1 MIKVIIADDHSLFRE
16 SLRGIIESQ
25 KDMTVIAEA
34 ESGKVAVKQ
43 AKRYRPDVIL
53 MDVSM
58 PEMDG
63 IDATR
68 QINSKFP
75 GIKII
80 GLSSYSE
87 EVYYVKMLEAGASG
101 YLPKVCSRE
110 DLIDCIRSVL
120 KTVSHIEDS
129 AKDTSTPARR

>member
-1 MIKVIIADDHSLFRE
+1 MIHVLIADDHSLFRE

-25 KDMTVIAEA
+25 KDMKVIAEA
-34 ESGKVAVKQ
+34 ENGLIAVKQ

-63 IDATR
+63 INATR
-68 QINSKFP
+68 QINSKFS

-80 GLSSYSE
+80 ALSSYSE
-87 EVYYVKMLEAGASG
+87 EAYYYKMMEAGASD
-101 YLPKVCSRE
+101 YLPKVCSRA
-110 DLIDCIRSVL
+110 DLIGCIRSVL
-120 KTVSHIEDS
+120 KPPP
-129 AKDTSTPARR
+129 PASRPQLSGNH